1 MPSEKIP
8 PCPLAK
14 KCGGCD
20 YQGMPYEQQLREK
33 EKLVKKLLGNMGEVR
48 PILGAET
55 PYHYRN
61 KVHAVFSRKRNGEVI
76 SGIYQE
82 GTHRVVPVNACQIE
96 NEKADEIIVTIRG
109 LLKSFRIRVY
119 DEDTDFGLLR
129 HVMVRTAAATGQIM
143 VVLVVRTPV
152 FPSKNN
158 FVKALRAVH
167 PEITTV
173 VLNVNERRTSMVL
186 GERNIPIY
194 GKGYIEDVLCG
205 CSFRISPTSFYQVNA
220 AQTERLYK
228 TAMTLARLNK
238 RDRVVDAYCGIGTIG
253 MVAAKTAREVIGVE
267 LNKEAVRDAARNAV
281 RNHMDNIR
289 FVQGDAGMFL
299 EGMADREEPV
309 DVVFMDPPR
318 SGSSEA
324 FLKSLL
330 VLKPKKIIYISCNPE
345 TQARDLKMLKGD
357 YRVETI
363 QPVDMFPFCG
373 HVETVVLLSHK
384 KPDSYIHIDV
394 EFGEGEGKISVDK
407 IVQRAEKYKPKERVT
422 YKRIKEYVL
431 EKYGFKVHTA
441 YIAEVKRSLGL
452 PMYDAPNAVEE
463 LKQPRKHPTPEKVE
477 AIKDALHYFAV
488 I

>member
-1 MPSEKIP
+1 MTEHKNTAGTPSGRPAVSGAPRRSGRPAASEVSGRPGCAEISGALP

-20 YQGMPYEQQLREK
+20 YQGMPYDRQLREK
-33 EKLVKKLLGNMGEVR
+33 EKLVKKLLGSLGPVQ
-48 PILGAET
+48 PIIGADN

-61 KVHAVFSRKRNGEVI
+61 KVHAVFSRKRNGGII

-82 GTHRVVPVNACQIE
+82 GTHRVVPVDACQIE
-96 NEKADEIIVTIRG
+96 NEEADRIICTVRK

-129 HVMVRTAAATGQIM
+129 HVLVRTAAATGQIM
-143 VVLVVRTPV
+143 VVLVTRTPV

-158 FVKALRAVH
+158 FVKALRAAH
-167 PEITTV
+167 PQITTV
-173 VLNVNERRTSMVL
+173 VLNVNERKTNMVL

-205 CSFRISPTSFYQVNA
+205 CTFRISPTSFYQVNA

-267 LNKEAVRDAARNAV
+267 LNKAAVKDAVRNAE

-299 EGMADREEPV
+299 EGMADRDEQV

-324 FLKSLL
+324 FLQSLL
-330 VLKPKKIIYISCNPE
+330 ILKPRKIVYISCNPE
-345 TQARDLKMLKGD
+345 TQVRDLKVLKKA
-357 YRVETI
+357 YRVEAI

-373 HVETVVLLSHK
+373 HVETVCLL
-384 KPDSYIHIDV
+384 IDRNV
-394 EFGEGEGKISVDK
+394 KLNGEK
-407 IVQRAEKYKPKERVT
+407 
-422 YKRIKEYVL
+422 
-431 EKYGFKVHTA
+431 
-441 YIAEVKRSLGL
+441 
-452 PMYDAPNAVEE
+452 
-463 LKQPRKHPTPEKVE
+463 
-477 AIKDALHYFAV
+477 
-488 I
+488 